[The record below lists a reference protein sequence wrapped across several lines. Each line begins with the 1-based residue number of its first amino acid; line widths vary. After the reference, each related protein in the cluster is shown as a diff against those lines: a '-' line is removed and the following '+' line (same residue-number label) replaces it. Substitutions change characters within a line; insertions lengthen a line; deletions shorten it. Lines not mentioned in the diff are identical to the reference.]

1 MYIRIFTI
9 KLTASF
15 NVGFPSFGLS
25 LIFRIKMKMRKT
37 DIFWSFIET
46 ENILFKIKCQFT

>member
-1 MYIRIFTI
+1 MLDFQVLVYF
-9 KLTASF
+9 
-15 NVGFPSFGLS
+15 

-46 ENILFKIKCQFT
+46 ENILFKIKCCQFTRVSEY